1 MKNPFLLF
9 VSSRFIYFFFFFTFF
24 GVCFWGT
31 QFLFRRMFLFCP
43 TYFINNEKKERKKK
57 SPKGLGII
65 PGASCLLVFTA
76 DTPEKYGLICSFL
89 PVTPISYLSF
99 FLFNEQF
106 SCSLFY
112 IYTTLL
118 HLFPAA
124 LYLSIFI
131 FFFIEAEF

>member
-9 VSSRFIYFFFFFTFF
+9 VSSRFIYFFFFTFF

-31 QFLFRRMFLFCP
+31 QFLFRRMFFFCP
-43 TYFINNEKKERKKK
+43 TYFINNEKKEKN
-57 SPKGLGII
+57 SPKGLWII
-65 PGASCLLVFTA
+65 PDASCLLVFTA

-89 PVTPISYLSF
+89 PVTPVSYLSF

-112 IYTTLL
+112 IYTILYSTLVSCSFVPFL
-118 HLFPAA
+118 DSSSSL
-124 LYLSIFI
+124 
-131 FFFIEAEF
+131 

>member
-9 VSSRFIYFFFFFTFF
+9 VSSRFIYFFFFSLHFLVCVFGVRSFF
-24 GVCFWGT
+24 LGVCF
-31 QFLFRRMFLFCP
+31 FFVPLILLIMKR
-43 TYFINNEKKERKKK
+43 KKKKK

-124 LYLSIFI
+124 LYLSIVI